1 MSKSTN
7 MKCDS
12 TSRNNKRR
20 TNATTQDSAA
30 VGELKHF
37 VMDLYCDGRCGRAAA
52 EYNLV
57 KAGAIEVASGHVP
70 GHLREDDVFFAR
82 SEWKLTEL
90 GKRAGTAPLTSI
102 ILQDPPL
109 EIALWDAMR
118 EARNVADNCGGREP
132 DDPSVLQ
139 RRRMLAHFLERV
151 DRVRAAGRH

>member
-1 MSKSTN
+1 
-7 MKCDS
+7 MKCNS
-12 TSRNNKRR
+12 TSRSNKRR
-20 TNATTQDSAA
+20 TNAATQDNAA
-30 VGELKHF
+30 VGERKQF

-57 KAGAIEVASGHVP
+57 KAGAIEVASRHVP

-90 GKRAGTAPLTSI
+90 GRRAGTAPLTSI

-109 EIALWDAMR
+109 EIALWDAMF
-118 EARNVADNCGGREP
+118 EARNVANICGGCEP
-132 DDPSVLQ
+132 NDPSLLQ
-139 RRRMLAHFLERV
+139 RRRMLAHLLERV